1 MRIYRDVQPLTPT
14 EYGRVLDQ
22 FVGYVSGLPGV
33 RAVFRFGGLSHPGVS
48 DLDVLVVVSDD
59 ADAWTLGGI
68 PAAAQGGALARYLFV
83 HPPVVVPEAEVSRV
97 RWVHTL
103 YGLEQLWGE
112 SLELPPP
119 PAEVRPWLN
128 LAEYVDFTFSVR
140 SVLRSFEGED
150 VGLRG
155 VLLLLTS
162 CVHSLRLASDLL
174 GQPVHGESK
183 EIVWRLRDR
192 ACEGTA
198 DVREVREAVAA
209 VVARLKQTDR
219 ALAEALVRDGVVAP
233 EPVRECVPWADG
245 RYYLFEHPLRD
256 TNFTAASSLASRWWW
271 RQVGV
276 DPRVD
281 VYPAF
286 YLAQFS
292 AYALSDGPLGR
303 AHRMLFGTRFARLI
317 TRSAYAEVLRERVGV
332 AERIYGVVR
341 RGGLL
346 PMVPLGIGFRAPEA
360 IRPSRRR
367 RWLRSLVLRE
377 AFRGEVR
384 CSPS

>member
-1 MRIYRDVQPLTPT
+1 MRIYRDVQPLTPA
-14 EYGRVLDQ
+14 EYGRVLDR
-22 FVGYVSGLPGV
+22 FVGYVSELPGV
-33 RAVFRFGGLSHPGVS
+33 RAVFRFGGLSHPGIS

-59 ADAWTLGGI
+59 ADAWTLEGI
-68 PAAAQGGALARYLFV
+68 PAAAQGGALARYLFA
-83 HPPVVVPEAEVSRV
+83 HPPLVVPEGEVSRV

-103 YGLEQLWGE
+103 YGLEQLWGDPV
-112 SLELPPP
+112 ELPPP
-119 PAEVRPWLN
+119 PAEVRPWLT

-140 SVLRSFEGED
+140 SVLRSLEGGD

-155 VLLLLTS
+155 VLHLLTS

-174 GQPVHGESK
+174 GQPIHAESEK
-183 EIVWRLRDR
+183 TVWRLRDR

-198 DVREVREAVAA
+198 NVQEVREAVAA
-209 VVARLKQTDR
+209 VMGRLRQTDR
-219 ALAEALVRDGVVAP
+219 ALAEVLVRDGAVAP

-245 RYYLFEHPLRD
+245 RYYLFAHPLRD
-256 TNFTAASSLASRWWW
+256 TNFTASLAGRWWW
-271 RQVGV
+271 RELGV

-303 AHRMLFGTRFARLI
+303 AHRLLFGTRFARLI
-317 TRSAYAEVLRERVGV
+317 TRSTYAEVLRERVEV
-332 AERIYGVVR
+332 TERIYGVVR

-346 PMVPLGIGFRAPEA
+346 PMVPLGIGFRRPES
-360 IRPSRRR
+360 IHPSRRR
-367 RWLRSLVLRE
+367 RWLRGLVLRE